1 MKFNKGD
8 YFNHDN
14 KKIEIL
20 DVLGEGG
27 QGEVYLVDVLN
38 QKLAFKYYKEIP
50 SADSQWYRHSRK
62 TLACEVHHDIH
73 PGYPD

>member
-38 QKLAFKYYKEIP
+38 Q
-50 SADSQWYRHSRK
+50 
-62 TLACEVHHDIH
+62 
-73 PGYPD
+73 